1 MAKNQKGY
9 DNLKVIVSQGYIRG
23 FYYKPRVDRELLAK
37 YSEGIICLSACIA
50 GEIPQAILNNNKK
63 LAQELIVEYQ
73 EIFGKENFYLE
84 LQNHGLA
91 EQIELNHQLISIAK
105 EMDVPLVATNDVH
118 YIKKEDA
125 IAHDILLCIQTGT
138 NVEEEDRMKFPGEEF
153 YLKSPEEM
161 EGLFGQVPEA
171 IENTKK
177 IASQCNVDIEF
188 NKTHLPK
195 YDVPN
200 NEISTSFLKK
210 LCIEGLKKKYP
221 ILEDNILERL
231 NHELTI
237 INQMG
242 YEDYFL
248 IVWDFIKYAKDNKI
262 MVGPGRGSAAGSLVS
277 LSLIHI

>member
-1 MAKNQKGY
+1 
-9 DNLKVIVSQGYIRG
+9 
-23 FYYKPRVDRELLAK
+23 
-37 YSEGIICLSACIA
+37 
-50 GEIPQAILNNNKK
+50 
-63 LAQELIVEYQ
+63 
-73 EIFGKENFYLE
+73 
-84 LQNHGLA
+84 
-91 EQIELNHQLISIAK
+91 
-105 EMDVPLVATNDVH
+105 MDVPLVATNDVH

-277 LSLIHI
+277 YALDITTIDPLKYNLIFERF